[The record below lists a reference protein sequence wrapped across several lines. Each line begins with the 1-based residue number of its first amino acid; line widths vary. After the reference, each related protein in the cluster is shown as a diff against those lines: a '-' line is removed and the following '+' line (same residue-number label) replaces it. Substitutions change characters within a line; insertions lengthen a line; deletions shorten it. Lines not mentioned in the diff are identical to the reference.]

1 MSNFS
6 TTRKKSLIS
15 MNEPLL
21 AEKFIESLTNNI
33 NLILSGNFSIDPYHG
48 GFEHYQSLLRN
59 EPISD

>member
-1 MSNFS
+1 
-6 TTRKKSLIS
+6 